1 MKKNS
6 KVIISAALAALLV
19 AGMMLFPPRS
29 LACGGDGLTAEDGS
43 VTNCEDVPSDAPAEA
58 SEKLE
63 KESDEYYF
71 GAATNINSE
80 VEVDHSLFL
89 AGSEVSSKDS
99 VSGIGFLAG
108 NIVEALGSYDYG
120 LFAGN
125 SVKIGGEVYGDLF
138 AAGNAV
144 EIDEGALIDRD
155 VYAVGNTVNLAANL
169 NGNVFVA
176 GNRLVLENIT
186 INGNLS
192 ADFDQIVVK
201 GKSSISGTFEYND
214 DATLIGLENLSF
226 KEKKVYSNP
235 SVKFDFGKTIL
246 NKFVSIISVLV
257 LTFVSLAVFSKF
269 ATKLLKDFAAKDVFK
284 NVLIGLGLLLL
295 VPIAAIFVLISVVG
309 FPVGLV
315 AILAYIL
322 LIVFSTPV
330 SGLVLGDVLAK
341 NLFKKEKMNVYLKA
355 LLGVVSI
362 ELLALIP
369 YLGGLVSL
377 ASLLFG
383 MGYLFMNLKPVK
395 K

>member
-43 VTNCEDVPSDAPAEA
+43 VTNCEDVPSDAPAEV
-58 SEKLE
+58 SKKLE

-257 LTFVSLAVFSKF
+257 LTFVALAVFPKF
-269 ATKLLKDFAAKDVFK
+269 ATKLLKDFATKDVFK

-355 LLGVVSI
+355 LLGVVLI

-383 MGYLFMNLKPVK
+383 MGYLFANLKPAK